1 MICTADRIYLN
12 APLAHMARF
21 FLRLGP
27 VKRRSNGSAAYPST
41 CESLACCFK
50 RRHTANP
57 LWSRVTAIS
66 VERKRLFEPPSS
78 YFIPRSVRRLSQ
90 YPHFLPI
97 ALPHHSASGPAGLF
111 LRRVRRRLAGS
122 RSFTERVTGSWEE
135 SQWSRAHAS
144 YSGAYNFFVAGRE
157 RPFKHAIALCSGA
170 WPGGCGKDRA
180 RAHAVGREKV
190 DYKP

>member
-1 MICTADRIYLN
+1 MPHLRTWLAFSFASGQSSGVPMALQHIRQHVNPWRVASSADVQQT
-12 APLAHMARF
+12 HC
-21 FLRLGP
+21 
-27 VKRRSNGSAAYPST
+27 RR
-41 CESLACCFK
+41 ESQQ
-50 RRHTANP
+50 
-57 LWSRVTAIS
+57 IS

-78 YFIPRSVRRLSQ
+78 NFVPRSMRRLSQ